1 MMESGM
7 ISKIQKAKRYAQEKD
22 RITFEQFRVRFRGE
36 HDTYTLTFDE
46 GKWTC
51 QCNFFLSHGVCS
63 HTMALER
70 ILGVML
76 PVAASKEG
84 VPQGT

>member
-1 MMESGM
+1 MESGM
-7 ISKIQKAKRYAQEKD
+7 ISKIQKAKRYAQERD
-22 RITFEQFRVRFRGE
+22 RITFEEFRVRFRGE
-36 HDTYTLTFDE
+36 HDTYTLAFKE

-76 PVAASKEG
+76 PVAESEG
-84 VPQGT
+84 VSVGA

>member
-1 MMESGM
+1 MESGM

-76 PVAASKEG
+76 PAAASTEG
-84 VPQGT
+84 VPQGA

>member
-1 MMESGM
+1 MESGM

-36 HDTYTLTFDE
+36 HDTYAVTFAE

-76 PVAASKEG
+76 PAVGEAVPEAAAR
-84 VPQGT
+84 

>member
-1 MMESGM
+1 MESGM

-76 PVAASKEG
+76 PVAASTEG
-84 VPQGT
+84 VPRGA

>member
-1 MMESGM
+1 MESGM

-70 ILGVML
+70 ILGAML
-76 PVAASKEG
+76 PVAASTEG
-84 VPQGT
+84 VPHGA

>member
-1 MMESGM
+1 MESGM
-7 ISKIQKAKRYAQEKD
+7 ISKIQKAKRYAQERD
-22 RITFEQFRVRFRGE
+22 RITFEQFRVQFRGE
-36 HDTYTLTFDE
+36 HDTYTLTFNE
-46 GKWTC
+46 GHWTC

-76 PVAASKEG
+76 PVAEEAEG
-84 VPQGT
+84 VPAGA

>member
-1 MMESGM
+1 MESGM
-7 ISKIQKAKRYAQEKD
+7 ISKIQKAKRYAQERD
-22 RITFEQFRVRFRGE
+22 RITFEQFRVQFRGE
-36 HDTYTLTFDE
+36 HDTYTLTFNE
-46 GKWTC
+46 GHWAC

-76 PVAASKEG
+76 PVAEGEG
-84 VPQGT
+84 VLQGA

>member
-1 MMESGM
+1 MESGM

-36 HDTYTLTFDE
+36 HDTYTLTFSE

-51 QCNFFLSHGVCS
+51 QCNFFQSHGVCS

-76 PVAASKEG
+76 PVAASTEG
-84 VPQGT
+84 VPQGA

>member
-1 MMESGM
+1 MESGM

>member
-1 MMESGM
+1 MESGM

-76 PVAASKEG
+76 PAAASTKG
-84 VPQGT
+84 VPQGA